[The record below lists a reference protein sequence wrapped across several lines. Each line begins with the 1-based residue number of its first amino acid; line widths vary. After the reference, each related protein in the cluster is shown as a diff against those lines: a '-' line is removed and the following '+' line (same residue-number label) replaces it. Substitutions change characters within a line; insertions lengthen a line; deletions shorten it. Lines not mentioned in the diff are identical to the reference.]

1 MSTCLQ
7 DHISFAAVHGKQPG
21 QQIIVNG
28 ITYSVFAQHCL
39 QHSEGACFPKE
50 LELYAFDKIVQK
62 GIDQDDECFS
72 AFASFGKRRTTGLA
86 NYLKEQNIQQVF
98 VAGTT
103 LEQCVKQTVQD
114 AIQEGFETFL
124 VSDACAPVDVDAE
137 AGIVKDL
144 CGAGARLIA
153 SMDIPC

>member
-1 MSTCLQ
+1 MQ

-21 QQIIVNG
+21 QQVTVNG
-28 ITYSVFAQHCL
+28 TTYSVFAQHCL

-50 LELYAFDKIVQK
+50 LNLYAFDKIVQK

-86 NYLKEQNIQQVF
+86 DYLKEQNIQQLF
-98 VAGTT
+98 VAGMT

-114 AIQEGFETFL
+114 AIQEGFETYL
-124 VSDACAPVDVDAE
+124 VSDACAPVDADAE
-137 AGIVKDL
+137 AGILKDL
-144 CGAGARLIA
+144 HGAGARLIVSA
-153 SMDIPC
+153 DIPC